1 MKKLILIATV
11 LFANNSIAQTVNLDN
26 TFGIQGIASF
36 DLGITSFISSG
47 IEQPDGKILC
57 YISAGGQTDQTF
69 LMRISETGEP
79 DLTFGLNGFV
89 SLPNFQPAGKIS
101 QSLFLQSDGMIL
113 IAGSVFNVSLGYSN
127 FAVSRITNNGNV
139 DLNFG
144 TNGIAKVNFPNGS
157 SYAASI
163 DIQSDGKIIAA
174 GSCLI
179 FDSFSHTDFAIS
191 RFTTSGIID
200 TSFGN
205 NGSIITF
212 LQNRNDDATAVTI
225 DNQDNIY
232 AVGSTGFYNDSCG
245 IIRLTPNGNLDNT
258 YSSDG
263 KITLPQ
269 GFLNYYGGYGIALD
283 NDNKLVIV
291 KSQSESG
298 LKIGVSRINF
308 DGSMDNTFGINGFTN
323 FHYANADFHTFSLEI
338 DNSNRILIGSSYT
351 IYSPSGDY
359 FSVARINPDGNI
371 DNTFNNTGFSS
382 TLLNTNPAS
391 SSSVCVDIC
400 SGINNSIYL
409 FGSKNSIPTIVKHKV
424 SSTSEISENNDVSL
438 NIYPNPS
445 NDFININYSD
455 YTPYNCRFYDMKG
468 AIFFD
473 NKNIIGQ
480 VTIDLKNYEK
490 GVYFIEVVSSSGSII
505 EKIVRN

>member
-1 MKKLILIATV
+1 MRIILLITTI
-11 LFANNSIAQTVNLDN
+11 LFTTNSRAQSVNLDN
-26 TFGIQGIASF
+26 SFGALGIASF
-36 DLGITSFISSG
+36 DLGISSFISSG

-57 YISAGGQTDQTF
+57 YISAGGQSEQTF

-89 SLPNFQPAGKIS
+89 YLPNFQPAGKVS
-101 QSLFLQSDGMIL
+101 QSLYLQSDGMIL

-127 FAVSRITNNGNV
+127 FAVCRLTNNGNV

-144 TNGIAKVNFPNGS
+144 TNGIAKVNYPNGS

-163 DIQSDGKIIAA
+163 DIQSDGKIVAV

-179 FDSFSHTDFAIS
+179 FDSFAHTDFAIS
-191 RFTTSGIID
+191 RFTTNGIID
-200 TSFGN
+200 PSFGN
-205 NGSIITF
+205 NGSMTTF
-212 LQNRNDDATAVTI
+212 LHDRNDDASAVKI

-232 AVGSTGFYNDSCG
+232 AVGSTGFYSDSCG

-269 GFLNYYGGYGIALD
+269 TFLNYYGGYGIALD

-291 KSQSESG
+291 KSQIESG

-308 DGSMDNTFGINGFTN
+308 DGSMDNTFGINGFNN
-323 FHYANADFHTFSLEI
+323 FHYANADFHTYSLEI

-351 IYSPSGDY
+351 IYSPYGDY

-382 TLLNTNPAS
+382 TLLNTNPTN

-409 FGSKNSIPTIVKHKV
+409 FGSQNTIPTIVKYKV
-424 SSTSEISENNDVSL
+424 SSTSEILENNDVSL

-445 NDFININYSD
+445 NDIININYSEN
-455 YTPYNCRFYDMKG
+455 THYNFRLYDMKG
-468 AIFFD
+468 TVFID
-473 NKNIIGQ
+473 RENLIGQ
-480 VTIDLKNYEK
+480 LIIDLKDYEK
-490 GVYFIEVVSSSGSII
+490 GVYFIEVVTSSGSKID
-505 EKIVRN
+505 KIVHN